1 MKKIGKMNYIY
12 SCFLHL
18 AGFIRSFAYRA
29 FQVRFCLGASRQI
42 FPQNQD
48 NCFENVWNFLGNF
61 ENLNDTQLTDLND
74 FCPKFI
80 ISIYFI
86 KEKKL
91 QNFEESPGI
100 QEMYEFFIIK
110 KIWATYHM
118 YAY

>member
-48 NCFENVWNFLGNF
+48 NCFENV
-61 ENLNDTQLTDLND
+61 
-74 FCPKFI
+74 
-80 ISIYFI
+80 
-86 KEKKL
+86 
-91 QNFEESPGI
+91 
-100 QEMYEFFIIK
+100 
-110 KIWATYHM
+110 
-118 YAY
+118 